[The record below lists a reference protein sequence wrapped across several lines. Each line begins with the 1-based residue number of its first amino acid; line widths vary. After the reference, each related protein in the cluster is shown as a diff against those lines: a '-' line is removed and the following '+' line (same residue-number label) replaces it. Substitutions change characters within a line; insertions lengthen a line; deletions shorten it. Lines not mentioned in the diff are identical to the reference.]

1 MQNTGRILEREVRQ
15 RLPRLLAELLDDE
28 SVIVEPAER
37 DQRVDFVAL
46 DGRGHRW
53 LVEVKNS
60 GGPGQIAD
68 AAQQLR
74 ALKDKHAISLLVVP
88 FMSSAGAEVAEREQL
103 NWIDL
108 SGNGHVRAADLYL
121 WVQGRP
127 NELRTKG
134 RPSSPFAPKSAR
146 IARTLL
152 LAPERWWRQ
161 KDLVH
166 ATGLDDG
173 NVSRVVRRLEEEMLL
188 ERRGLEL
195 RPRDPNV
202 LLDAWAQDYRFDGH
216 DILTGHLSGSGIDLS
231 SKISGQLH
239 GLGVHHAFT
248 GLAAAW
254 AFDRFAQFRLST
266 VYIDTDPREVAEQL
280 GMRPDTRGANVQIV
294 GPNDSG
300 VFAAEADHDGI
311 RCVAPVQIYLDLLHL
326 PERSAEAAQ
335 HLRSLHLRWQGRDAR

>member
-1 MQNTGRILEREVRQ
+1 MQNSGRMLEREVRQ
-15 RLPRLLAELLDDE
+15 RLPRLLGELLDDE
-28 SVIVEPAER
+28 SVTVEPAER
-37 DQRVDFVAL
+37 DQPIDFVAL
-46 DGRGHRW
+46 DGRGHRF
-53 LVEVKNS
+53 LVQIKSS
-60 GGPGQIAD
+60 GGPGQIAS

-74 ALKDKHAISLLVVP
+74 ALQDERDIPLLVVP
-88 FMSSAGAEVAEREQL
+88 FMSSAGAQAADGERL

-146 IARTLL
+146 ITRTLL

-173 NVSRVVRRLEEEMLL
+173 NVSRVVRRLEDEMLL

-195 RPRDPNV
+195 RPRDPDV
-202 LLDAWAQDYRFDGH
+202 LLDAWAQDYRFEGH
-216 DILTGHLSGSGIDLS
+216 DILRGHLSGSGIDLS
-231 SKISGQLH
+231 SKIAAQLH

-254 AFDRFAQFRLST
+254 ALDRFAQFRLST
-266 VYIDTDPREVAEQL
+266 VYVDTDPREVAEQL
-280 GMRPDTRGANVQIV
+280 GMRLDARGANVQVV

-300 VFAAEADHDGI
+300 VFAAEADFGSI
-311 RCVAPVQIYLDLLHL
+311 RCVAPVQVYLDLLQL
-326 PERSAEAAQ
+326 PERSAEAAE
-335 HLRSLHLRWQGRDAR
+335 HLRSLHLRWQGRDA